1 MADTRK
7 KKDTDDDDE
16 KVDDDADTDDKDT
29 QDDDE
34 SSDDKDDLAKAEETY
49 QALLDRYSDAEKK
62 IADDG
67 RERAEQN
74 KREEG
79 LKKQLDEALNKDGE
93 DGKNPYDEIDYDK
106 IEDNTIEL
114 VKTLRAEMVSRDDD
128 NKKNTDRLE
137 RERDEALAEGEQSRK
152 VENLIG
158 EYSKRGIERE
168 AAERIIDLRDKGEH
182 IEADDLYDKSQHV
195 SSIREKRRTQRDTDQ
210 RKIPNRGQNQ
220 SDDQSDDR
228 FTGDTLEEAAAKIN
242 AMPDDSAEKKDAVMS
257 LYDDFSDSQVEE
269 IFRRVI
275 PHDEFKASQA

>member
-7 KKDTDDDDE
+7 KKDTDDGDE

-29 QDDDE
+29 QDDDK

-67 RERAEQN
+67 RDRAEYK
-74 KREEG
+74 KREEE
-79 LKKQLDEALNKDGE
+79 LQTQLDEALNKDGG

-106 IEDNTIEL
+106 IEDQTVQL
-114 VKTLRAEMVSRDDD
+114 VKTLREEMVARDDE

-158 EYSKRGIERE
+158 EYSKRGIERK

-242 AMPDDSAEKKDAVMS
+242 SMPDDSAEKKDAVMS
-257 LYDDFSDSQVEE
+257 LYDDYSDSQVEE

>member
-1 MADTRK
+1 MADTK
-7 KKDTDDDDE
+7 EKDTDD
-16 KVDDDADTDDKDT
+16 KVADPEDKDT
-29 QDDDE
+29 QDDDK

-67 RERAEQN
+67 RDRAEYK
-74 KREEG
+74 KREEE
-79 LKKQLDEALNKDGE
+79 LQTQLDEALNKDGG

-106 IEDNTIEL
+106 IEDQTVQL
-114 VKTLRAEMVSRDDD
+114 VKTLREEMVARDDE

-137 RERDEALAEGEQSRK
+137 RERDEALTESEQSRK

-182 IEADDLYDKSQHV
+182 LEADDLYDKSQHV
-195 SSIREKRRTQRDTDQ
+195 SSIREKRREQRDTDQ
-210 RKIPNRGQNQ
+210 RKLPNRGQNQ

-242 AMPDDSAEKKDAVMS
+242 SMPDDSAEKKDAVMS
-257 LYDDFSDSQVEE
+257 LYDDYSDSQVEE

>member
-1 MADTRK
+1 M
-7 KKDTDDDDE
+7 
-16 KVDDDADTDDKDT
+16 ADTDDKDT
-29 QDDDE
+29 DDKVADPEEKDTQDDDK

-79 LKKQLDEALNKDGE
+79 LKKQLDEALNKGGE
-93 DGKNPYDEIDYDK
+93 DDKNPYDEIDYDK
-106 IEDNTIEL
+106 IEDQTVQL
-114 VKTLRAEMVSRDDD
+114 VKTLREEMVARDDE
-128 NKKNTDRLE
+128 NKKTVDELK

-152 VENLIG
+152 TESLIG